1 MKPMNRG
8 LDVLV
13 TALAP
18 TVWGSTYL
26 VTTEFLPPDHPITM
40 AATRALPAGL
50 LLLLFVRKLPGRDW
64 IGKVALVGALNFS
77 IFFCCLFIAAYRL
90 PGGVAATLGATQAL
104 FVIALAR
111 GLLGTPVRL
120 LSVVAALAGVFGVA
134 LLVLGPEAALD
145 PIGVVAGIGGSASM
159 GAGTVLTRKWQP
171 PVSPLTF
178 TAWQL
183 TAGGLLL
190 VPVAMLFEPA
200 LPSLEPHYIGGIAYL
215 SLIGGA
221 ATYFL
226 WFRGVA
232 RIEPSAVSMLP
243 MMSPMTAVILGWA
256 VLGQTLGLVQ
266 WLGAAI
272 VLASVWTGQHV
283 GRARPSSERSGSAPA
298 GRAHFVKC
306 NSAAAVVPDTV
317 GGGLGSLERQYEA
330 SA

>member
-8 LDVLV
+8 LDVIV

-18 TVWGSTYL
+18 AVWGSTYL

-64 IGKVALVGALNFS
+64 LGKVMLVGALNFS

-90 PGGVAATLGATQAL
+90 PGGVAATLGAMQAL

-120 LSVVAALAGVFGVA
+120 LSVIAALSGVFGVA

-145 PIGVVAGIGGSASM
+145 PIGVAAGIGGSASM

-171 PVSPLTF
+171 PVSALTF

-190 VPVAMLFEPA
+190 VPVAMVFEPS
-200 LPSLEPHYIGGIAYL
+200 LPPLEPHYLGGIAYL

-221 ATYFL
+221 ATYYL

-243 MMSPMTAVILGWA
+243 MMSPMTAVILGWV
-256 VLGQTLGLVQ
+256 VLGQTLSLVQ

-272 VLASVWTGQHV
+272 VLGSVWAGQRV
-283 GRARPSSERSGSAPA
+283 GRVRTGPERSGDEAI
-298 GRAHFVKC
+298 GKC
-306 NSAAAVVPDTV
+306 NSGQAVVPDTS
-317 GGGLGSLERQYEA
+317 GGALGGLERQYET
-330 SA
+330 SK

>member
-18 TVWGSTYL
+18 AVWGSTYL

-50 LLLLFVRKLPGRDW
+50 LLLLVVRKLPGRDW
-64 IGKVALVGALNFS
+64 LGKVMLVGALNFS

-90 PGGVAATLGATQAL
+90 PGGVAATLGAMQAL

-111 GLLGTPVRL
+111 GLMGTPVRL
-120 LSVVAALAGVFGVA
+120 LSVVAALSGVFGVA

-145 PIGVVAGIGGSASM
+145 PIGVAAGIGGSASM

-171 PVSPLTF
+171 PVSALTF

-190 VPVAMLFEPA
+190 VPVAMVFEPS
-200 LPSLEPHYIGGIAYL
+200 LPPLEPRYLGGIAYL

-221 ATYFL
+221 ATYYL
-226 WFRGVA
+226 WFRGVS

-243 MMSPMTAVILGWA
+243 MMSPMTAVILGWV
-256 VLGQTLGLVQ
+256 VLGQTLSLVQ

-272 VLASVWTGQHV
+272 VLGSVWVGQRA
-283 GRARPSSERSGSAPA
+283 GRARPNLKRSGREAI
-298 GRAHFVKC
+298 GKC
-306 NSAAAVVPDTV
+306 NSEEAVVPDGV
-317 GGGLGSLERQYEA
+317 GAGLGGFERQYET
-330 SA
+330 SK

>member
-8 LDVLV
+8 LDVLI

-18 TVWGSTYL
+18 AVWGSTYL
-26 VTTEFLPPDHPITM
+26 VTTEFLPPDHPTTM

-50 LLLLFVRKLPGRDW
+50 LLLLVVRKLPGRDW
-64 IGKVALVGALNFS
+64 LGKVMLVGALNFS

-90 PGGVAATLGATQAL
+90 PGGVAATLGAMQAL

-111 GLLGTPVRL
+111 GLMGTPVRL
-120 LSVVAALAGVFGVA
+120 LSVVAALSGVFGVA

-145 PIGVVAGIGGSASM
+145 PIGVAAGIGGSASM

-171 PVSPLTF
+171 PVSALTF

-190 VPVAMLFEPA
+190 VPVAMVFEPS
-200 LPSLEPHYIGGIAYL
+200 LPPLEPRYLGGIAYL

-226 WFRGVA
+226 WFRGIA

-243 MMSPMTAVILGWA
+243 MMSPMTAVILGWV
-256 VLGQTLGLVQ
+256 VLGQTLSPVQ
-266 WLGAAI
+266 WLGVAI
-272 VLASVWTGQHV
+272 VLGSVWAGQRV
-283 GRARPSSERSGSAPA
+283 GRALPSREPSGGELS
-298 GRAHFVKC
+298 GREVFDKC
-306 NSAAAVVPDTV
+306 NSAAAVVPDT
-317 GGGLGSLERQYEA
+317 GPSLQRQYET
-330 SA
+330 SK

>member
-1 MKPMNRG
+1 MKPMNSG

-18 TVWGSTYL
+18 AVWGSTYL

-50 LLLLFVRKLPGRDW
+50 LLLLVVRKLPGRDW
-64 IGKVALVGALNFS
+64 LGKVILVGALNFS

-90 PGGVAATLGATQAL
+90 PGGVAATLGAMQAL

-111 GLLGTPVRL
+111 GLMGTPVRL
-120 LSVVAALAGVFGVA
+120 LSVIAALSGVFGVA

-145 PIGVVAGIGGSASM
+145 PIGVAAGIGGSAAM

-190 VPVAMLFEPA
+190 VPVAMVFEPS
-200 LPSLEPHYIGGIAYL
+200 LPPLEPHYLGGIAYL

-226 WFRGVA
+226 WFRGIA
-232 RIEPSAVSMLP
+232 RIEPAAVSMLP
-243 MMSPMTAVILGWA
+243 MISPMTAVILGWV
-256 VLGQTLGLVQ
+256 VLGQTLSPVQ

-272 VLASVWTGQHV
+272 VLGSVWAGQ
-283 GRARPSSERSGSAPA
+283 RAGLAGPTPKQSGPERSGDELLA
-298 GRAHFVKC
+298 KC
-306 NSAAAVVPDTV
+306 NSA
-317 GGGLGSLERQYEA
+317 
-330 SA
+330 